1 MNFDLELVLVIG
13 TLLTGGIWLADRLMF
28 SQRRRRA
35 ALAAAHPSAQ
45 GAAMESEST
54 PYRDPWYVEYS
65 RSFFPVL
72 FIVLVLR
79 AFVAE
84 PFRIPSGSMVPTLLV
99 GDFILVNK
107 FAYDIRL
114 PVLHSK
120 LIETGNPERGDVVV
134 FRYPE
139 NPTDDYI
146 KRVIGVPGDRI
157 AYQDKV
163 LYINGERAPQELLGE
178 YVGTGSGEA
187 MPGAMLYQERLDR
200 VTHEILLEPGPPG
213 TNADYIVPPDSY
225 FVMGDNR
232 DNSNDSRFW
241 GFVPDDNLVGK
252 AFMIWLNW
260 DIAGGDFAVSR
271 IGNWIK

>member
-1 MNFDLELVLVIG
+1 M
-13 TLLTGGIWLADRLMF
+13 
-28 SQRRRRA
+28 
-35 ALAAAHPSAQ
+35 
-45 GAAMESEST
+45 
-54 PYRDPWYVEYS
+54 
-65 RSFFPVL
+65 
-72 FIVLVLR
+72 
-79 AFVAE
+79 
-84 PFRIPSGSMVPTLLV
+84 
-99 GDFILVNK
+99 
-107 FAYDIRL
+107 
-114 PVLHSK
+114 
-120 LIETGNPERGDVVV
+120 
-134 FRYPE
+134 
-139 NPTDDYI
+139 
-146 KRVIGVPGDRI
+146 IGVPGYRI

-163 LYINGERAPQELLGE
+163 IYINGERAPQELLGE

-213 TNADYIVPPDSY
+213 MNADYIVPPDSY